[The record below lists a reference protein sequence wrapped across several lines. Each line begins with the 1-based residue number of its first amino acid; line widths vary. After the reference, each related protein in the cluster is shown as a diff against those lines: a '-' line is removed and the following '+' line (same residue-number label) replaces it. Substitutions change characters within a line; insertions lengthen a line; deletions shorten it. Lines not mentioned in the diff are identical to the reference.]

1 MYTPKRIA
9 GRKTVIEFLPEKLR
23 VSDYIYRCL
32 SVFHLKIP
40 ELCSLQPNNKPEKT
54 HNFHRRQNC
63 IVYHI
68 IIIIIRL
75 LRIKAAQNT
84 LQNIKRSNSNKREEI
99 KTNTTMKETNVQN

>member
-1 MYTPKRIA
+1 MVGLA
-9 GRKTVIEFLPEKLR
+9 
-23 VSDYIYRCL
+23 
-32 SVFHLKIP
+32 
-40 ELCSLQPNNKPEKT
+40 
-54 HNFHRRQNC
+54 
-63 IVYHI
+63 I